1 MLWNKCCAPVAIGST
16 KTNNEPMNSFL
27 HDAAR
32 SLRDNYGDRISD
44 LTVVFTSRRAE
55 RFFLIELSKLGCSAK
70 PNFTTI
76 DGVMGGFSGLAHA
89 EDLVVLS
96 ELYNIYTKYHVGETF
111 DKFYSFGKLLLAD
124 FDSVDKYMVDAR
136 ELYSVVSDTRDVEH
150 RFADEL
156 HERAIEFWGT
166 FQRGKAQMHSEQLF
180 LQIWQSL
187 YAIYEELNGVLVERG
202 EGYSGMIYR
211 RAAQNVAHIDPTTLP
226 HYVFVGLNAL
236 SRSEEVVL
244 GALRDCARADFIW
257 DFDPE
262 WARDEMNEAFHF
274 IRTNIVK
281 FPQSD
286 YFKAS
291 QRTENPLLEVIA
303 SPTEVMQTKIT
314 GQVLQEI
321 ASSEPSAVI
330 DHRTAVILPDENLIE
345 PLLHS
350 IPPCAAQINVSIG
363 YPLGSTQAYILLGRL
378 IALQTSAS
386 TEKGFYHT
394 AVVQLLQH
402 PLIDLRAVADEV
414 IATEDIFIAAERI
427 PAEALDTGLF
437 CETGGG
443 AFDLHKYLCQSLEYL
458 LEKELVDDLQRF
470 ALCKILSVASTLIA
484 TISKCRLSISRNI
497 YISLLDN
504 ALRAERITYEGV
516 SGRGLQILGIL
527 ETRTLDFDNV
537 VILSMNDDN
546 FPNAKMPSSYI
557 PQNLRTAYG
566 LPSVAEHSAIW
577 SYYFF
582 RLLTRAR
589 RVTMVY
595 CSSTDEKSSGE
606 PSRYIY
612 QLKYSA
618 RVALNE
624 RGVEFLSAQ
633 TARAAPI
640 VVEKS
645 EQMALAL
652 GSRHFSPSAINRY
665 VRCPLAFY
673 MNDVA
678 AIRREERSV
687 EQISALDVGNTLH
700 LTMQELYTPIIGH
713 PDARA
718 MIGKITR
725 DSIANTVRRVIERT
739 CSSKADT
746 LAPAMTLA
754 RVAIERMVGNIVAYD
769 ARQGEPF
776 TVAALEVEMSY
787 GALKGTID
795 RVDRLANGS
804 VRVVDYK
811 SGGDELRIK
820 SVEEIIDG
828 SLRGTR
834 GAVLQVLIYSLLA
847 AKKYSAPV
855 TAALYVARK
864 MGTPGYAGAEIVLD
878 GSKLSPIP
886 PAVIDELEVRMSDV
900 VGQII
905 DPEIAFS
912 QSDNRPQCCQYCLYR
927 PVCLT

>member
-1 MLWNKCCAPVAIGST
+1 MS
-16 KTNNEPMNSFL
+16 NNGVMNSFL

-32 SLRDNYGDRISD
+32 SLYNHHGDRVAE

-55 RFFLIELSKLGCSAK
+55 RFFLIELTKIGCRVK
-70 PNFTTI
+70 PKFTTI
-76 DGVMGGFSGLAHA
+76 DAVMGKFSGLERA

-96 ELYNIYTKYHVGETF
+96 ELYNMYTKYHAGETF

-156 HERAIEFWGT
+156 HERAIEFWRT

-180 LQIWQSL
+180 VQIWQSL
-187 YAIYEELNGVLVERG
+187 YAIYEELNGVLAEQG

-211 RAAQNVAHIDPTTLP
+211 RAAQNIAACDAANVPQ
-226 HYVFVGLNAL
+226 YVFVGLNAL
-236 SRSEEVVL
+236 SHSEEVVL
-244 GALRDCARADFIW
+244 SGLRDLSKADFIW

-281 FPQSD
+281 FPQAD
-286 YFKAS
+286 YFEAS
-291 QRTENPLLEVIA
+291 QRVEKPILEVVA
-303 SPTEVMQTKIT
+303 SPTEVMQVKIA

-350 IPPCAAQINVSIG
+350 IPPCAPQINVSIG

-378 IALQTSAS
+378 IALQTTAS
-386 TEKGFYHT
+386 PDKGFYHT
-394 AVVQLLQH
+394 SVVQLLQH
-402 PLIDLRAVADEV
+402 PLIDLRAAADEV
-414 IATEDIFIAAERI
+414 IATEDIFIAAYKI
-427 PAEALDTGLF
+427 PVEAFDTGLF
-437 CETGGG
+437 REVGGG

-458 LEKELVDDLQRF
+458 LEKDQIDELQRF
-470 ALCKILSVASTLIA
+470 ALRKILSVASALIA

-504 ALRAERITYEGV
+504 ALRAERIAYEGV

-618 RVALNE
+618 RAALNE
-624 RGVEFLSAQ
+624 RSVEFLSAQ
-633 TARAAPI
+633 TRRVASI
-640 VVEKS
+640 SVEKS
-645 EQMALAL
+645 EQMVFELA
-652 GSRHFSPSAINRY
+652 SRHFSPSAINRY
-665 VRCPLAFY
+665 VRCPLSFY
-673 MNDVA
+673 LNDVA
-678 AIRREERSV
+678 SIRRDERSV

-725 DSIANTVRRVIERT
+725 DKIAATVRQVIERT
-739 CSSKADT
+739 CSAKVDT
-746 LAPAMTLA
+746 LAPAMSLA
-754 RVAIERMVGNIVAYD
+754 CRAIERMVGNIVNYD
-769 ARQGEPF
+769 ASQGEPF

-795 RVDRLANGS
+795 RVDRLADGS

-886 PAVIDELEVRMSDV
+886 PAVMDEIEERVGDV

-905 DPEIAFS
+905 DPEIVFS
-912 QSDNRPQCCQYCLYR
+912 QSDNRPDCCKYCPYR